1 MMAERNIVQKKICM
15 LGTFAVGKTSLVRR
29 FVESIYSDKYHTT
42 VGVKIDKKVLDIGG
56 GRKMMMMLWDIE
68 GAEQA
73 HDLRKS
79 YLRGAA
85 GYLLVADGT
94 RRDSLYL
101 ALEIQAR
108 AEEAV
113 GQVPRVFLV
122 NKSDLIDEWE
132 VEERELEALA
142 QKGWQVIRTS
152 AKTGAGVEEA
162 FMELARKMTEARDE

>member
-1 MMAERNIVQKKICM
+1 MAERNIVQKKICM

-29 FVESIYSDKYHTT
+29 FVQSIYSDKYHTT
-42 VGVKIDKKVLDIGG
+42 VGVKIDKKVLDVGG

-68 GAEQA
+68 GAVEAQ
-73 HDLRKS
+73 DLRKS

-94 RRDSLYL
+94 RRDSLYT
-101 ALEIQAR
+101 ALEIQTR

-113 GQVPRVFLV
+113 GQVPRVFLI
-122 NKSDLIDEWE
+122 NKADLIDEWE
-132 VEERELEALA
+132 IEEREVSALVER
-142 QKGWQVIRTS
+142 GWQVIKTS

-162 FMELARKMTEARDE
+162 FTALAQKMMES